1 MEIKLN
7 GKPIP
12 TRKMIGHA
20 SIGDVIVSFDFEV
33 LANADDDD
41 ILSSMIEAF
50 LEKINMNFEEVE

>member
-12 TRKMIGHA
+12 TKKMIGHA
-20 SIGDVIVSFDFEV
+20 SIGDVIISFEFET

-41 ILSSMIEAF
+41 IMSSMTVAF
-50 LEKINMNFEEVE
+50 LEKINMSFEECE

>member
-7 GKPIP
+7 EKPIP

-50 LEKINMNFEEVE
+50 FEK